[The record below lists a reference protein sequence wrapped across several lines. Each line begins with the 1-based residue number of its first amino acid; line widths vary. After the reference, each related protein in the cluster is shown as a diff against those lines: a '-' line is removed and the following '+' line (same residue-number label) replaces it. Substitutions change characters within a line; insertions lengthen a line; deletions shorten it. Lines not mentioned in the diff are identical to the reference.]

1 MYKSDLNTGK
11 KLLKEGKVVIF
22 PTETVFGLGG
32 DATNS
37 KAIKAIY
44 QLKKRPKSNPLIC
57 HFKNITEIKKK
68 FLYE

>member
-11 KLLKEGKVVIF
+11 KLLKEGKLVIF

-44 QLKKRPKSNPLIC
+44 Q
-57 HFKNITEIKKK
+57 
-68 FLYE
+68 FLHA